1 MTQDEFAYGVHAL
14 SHAICN
20 VSPMFVPC
28 GKFTLYSF
36 CCYLILS
43 GYLNPVSLQSHT
55 PLLVINDVQCDHAIY
70 KPTRVVIF
78 DARAGG
84 SGIVAQLWQHVFKPD
99 GIIQAAIDLLD
110 TCSSCSDDR
119 GYTGGCPACIQVGEC
134 IKFNDFLCK
143 KSALVIARHM
153 LSRIEST
160 DLYKKNE
167 SAGQNNSEGEND
179 DDDNDSTER
188 PRKRTLPKEVTSP
201 RRK

>member
-1 MTQDEFAYGVHAL
+1 M
-14 SHAICN
+14 
-20 VSPMFVPC
+20 
-28 GKFTLYSF
+28 
-36 CCYLILS
+36 
-43 GYLNPVSLQSHT
+43 
-55 PLLVINDVQCDHAIY
+55 NDVQCDHAIY

-110 TCSSCSDDR
+110 SCSSCSDDR

-167 SAGQNNSEGEND
+167 IERQKNVEGQD
-179 DDDNDSTER
+179 DDDDDSTDR
-188 PRKRTLPKEVTSP
+188 PRKRTFPKEVASP
-201 RRK
+201 RRNKRERAMRVAKDMDHARRRQVVVGRPSWPLDRSEGRPQEQQEE

>member
-1 MTQDEFAYGVHAL
+1 M
-14 SHAICN
+14 
-20 VSPMFVPC
+20 
-28 GKFTLYSF
+28 
-36 CCYLILS
+36 
-43 GYLNPVSLQSHT
+43 
-55 PLLVINDVQCDHAIY
+55 NDVQCDHAIH

-78 DARAGG
+78 DSRAGG

-99 GIIQAAIDLLD
+99 GIIQAAIDLLE

-160 DLYKKNE
+160 DLYKKNKKE
-167 SAGQNNSEGEND
+167 HQKSSEGEND
-179 DDDNDSTER
+179 DDKDGPNER
-188 PRKRTLPKEVTSP
+188 PRKRTFPKEATSP
-201 RRK
+201 RRSKRERAMRVAKDMDHARRRQVVVGRPSWPMDRSEGRPREQQEE